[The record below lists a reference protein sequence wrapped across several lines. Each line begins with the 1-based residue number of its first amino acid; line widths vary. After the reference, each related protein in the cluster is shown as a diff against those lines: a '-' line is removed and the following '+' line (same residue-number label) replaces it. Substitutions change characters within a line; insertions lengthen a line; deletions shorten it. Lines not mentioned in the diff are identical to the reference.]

1 MQRAQRVGSQA
12 SQMGAA
18 ADRAMPEPLERFA
31 PGLATF
37 FDLSED
43 RSRALLDL
51 GGAAGSSM
59 HVYGRFARWIRFGDI
74 LSAATSPEEW
84 AEAQSSLPPNPERP
98 YDLIVAWD
106 ILDRLPP
113 ESRAALVKRLVEISA
128 PGAKLY
134 VVSASLDVAQTGLLS
149 CTVEEIDRVR
159 YEQTGERRPSH
170 PPILPAEVQRI
181 VEPFQV
187 VRSFSSR
194 VGLREYVAA
203 RGRAPG

>member
-1 MQRAQRVGSQA
+1 MQRAQRIGSHA
-12 SQMGAA
+12 SQFGSA
-18 ADRAMPEPLERFA
+18 ADRSTPEPLERFA
-31 PGLATF
+31 PGLAAF

-51 GGAAGSSM
+51 GEAAGSSM
-59 HVYGRFARWIRFGDI
+59 HVYGRFARWIRFADV
-74 LSAATSPEEW
+74 LSSATSPSAW
-84 AEAQSSLPPNPERP
+84 PEAQRSLPPNPERP
-98 YDLIVAWD
+98 YDLIIAWD

-113 ESRAALVKRLVEISA
+113 ESRAGLVDRLVEISA

-134 VVSASLDVAQTGLLS
+134 VVSASLDVAQIGLLS

-159 YEQTGERRPSH
+159 CEPSGERRPTH
-170 PPILPAEVQRI
+170 PPVLPAEVQRI

-194 VGLREYVAA
+194 VGLREYVTA
-203 RGRAPG
+203 RRRTTE